1 MKALLLAR
9 REWKVAFDTPIA
21 YVVLALFPAV
31 TGAFF
36 WVMGPFFDENIAT
49 MRRFFEI
56 LPLTLVIVAPALT
69 MRMWAEERRSG
80 TEEILFSFPLRVR
93 DLVLGKF
100 LGAWGLLG
108 LALALTLATP
118 LTISGLGNLDWGPV
132 VGGYLGSMLLGAA
145 CIAVG
150 LWVSALTRNQI
161 VAWLVGAMALLMLN
175 LVGNAAFAESIP
187 QGLGRALI
195 EADFSFHFRSM
206 SRGVV
211 DLADLIFYGAVTTF
225 FLSLNGLAIERRRW
239 EG

>member
-31 TGAFF
+31 TGSFF
-36 WVMGPFFDENIAT
+36 WVMSPFFDENIAT

-161 VAWLVGAMALLMLN
+161 VAWLVGAMALLLLN
-175 LVGNAAFAESIP
+175 LVGNAAFAESMP
-187 QGLGRALI
+187 QELGRALI

-206 SRGVV
+206 ARGVV
-211 DLADLIFYGAVTTF
+211 DLADLLFYGAVTAF
-225 FLSLNGLAIERRRW
+225 FLCLNGLAIERRRW